1 MQKLPFIL
9 LPHFFSKF
17 LSCSKLALTSIMLLT
32 PTELFNRTGSVVGLV
47 LLYDDTIDYFST
59 KHLPLAV
66 AAIIVLIIFVRTSTA
81 SCNDSV
87 SLQVHS
93 VVSHSL

>member
-1 MQKLPFIL
+1 
-9 LPHFFSKF
+9 
-17 LSCSKLALTSIMLLT
+17 MLLT